1 MNSGGEQMMKTTE
14 RLVTMNNTMLMQ
26 VNGGC
31 VTGPLVNPIKYLIGK
46 MKNWIYKKIGRAHV

>member
-1 MNSGGEQMMKTTE
+1 MMKTTE

-26 VNGGC
+26 INGGY

-46 MKNWIYKKIGRAHV
+46 IRNWLYKTQSV